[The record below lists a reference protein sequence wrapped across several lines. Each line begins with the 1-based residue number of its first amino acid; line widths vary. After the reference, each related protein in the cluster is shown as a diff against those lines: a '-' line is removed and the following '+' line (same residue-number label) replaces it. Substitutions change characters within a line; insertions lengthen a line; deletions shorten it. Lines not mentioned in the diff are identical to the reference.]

1 MTRLSD
7 YYESEYPEHSRTS
20 CSDEHPINADVTGH
34 GCWRCN
40 AISSLKQRQQSLNW
54 QKSRPH
60 RPRERI
66 EIWKF

>member
-40 AISSLKQRQQSLNW
+40 AIFFTQAEAAFAELA
-54 QKSRPH
+54 
-60 RPRERI
+60 
-66 EIWKF
+66 EIKAAQAKGED